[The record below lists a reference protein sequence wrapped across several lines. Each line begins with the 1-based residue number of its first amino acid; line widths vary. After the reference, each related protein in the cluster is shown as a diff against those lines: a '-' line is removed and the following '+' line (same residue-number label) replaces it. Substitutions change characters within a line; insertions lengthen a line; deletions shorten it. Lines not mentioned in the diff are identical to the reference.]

1 MEGIIGIIIGVTIG
15 VLVSGEAASAEVG
28 SHNVLFLGRTCV
40 CDIGNK
46 IRTERERERHK
57 KVYLY

>member
-28 SHNVLFLGRTCV
+28 SHNVLFLGGTCV
-40 CDIGNK
+40 CEIGNK
-46 IRTERERERHK
+46 IRTKRERHK